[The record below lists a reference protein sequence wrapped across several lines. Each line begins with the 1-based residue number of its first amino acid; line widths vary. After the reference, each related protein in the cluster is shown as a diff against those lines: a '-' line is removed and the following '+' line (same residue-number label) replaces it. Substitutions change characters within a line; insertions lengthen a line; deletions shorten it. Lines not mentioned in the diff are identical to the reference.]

1 MLIVCPSCAASYSLT
16 EEQLGR
22 GRTLRCAQC
31 RHTWFVSPEAPASDG
46 LLVEAVPPPPV
57 APVVDQGPSAEEPAP
72 KSRPARP
79 RKERKPRPSALALLK
94 KTPRWQAA
102 LAALLV
108 VLGIATLQRR
118 AVVQAAPQSAR
129 LFAALGLPVNL
140 RGLALDEVRSQLALE
155 SEQSALVVEGEIR
168 NVTHAERTVPALQVS
183 LRNADGREIYS
194 WTAEAPRAAL
204 AAGESIPF
212 RTRLVAP
219 PLDGR
224 DVLVRFAR
232 DETSAPVAH

>member
-1 MLIVCPSCAASYSLT
+1 MLIVCPSCATSYSLT

-31 RHTWFVSPEAPASDG
+31 RHTWFASPEGAAEALIPNADLPAGDEGASAPAP
-46 LLVEAVPPPPV
+46 EQAPPPPV
-57 APVVDQGPSAEEPAP
+57 RKVAAKPKARSSGPSLKQRLKAV
-72 KSRPARP
+72 RP
-79 RKERKPRPSALALLK
+79 
-94 KTPRWQAA
+94 WQAA
-102 LAALLV
+102 CAAALLA
-108 VLGIATLQRR
+108 LGLAVAQRK
-118 AVVQAAPQSAR
+118 AVVQAAPQTAR
-129 LFAALGLPVNL
+129 LFAAIGLPVNL
-140 RGLALDEVRSQLALE
+140 RGITFDEVRSQLLME

-168 NVTHAERTVPALQVS
+168 NVTRGETQVPPLRVS

-194 WTAEAPRAAL
+194 WTTEAPRNML
-204 AAGESIPF
+204 AAGKSAQF

-232 DETSAPVAH
+232 DETSAAPAH

>member
-16 EEQLGR
+16 DEQLGR
-22 GRTLRCAQC
+22 GRTLRCAHC
-31 RHTWFVSPEAPASDG
+31 RHTWFVSPEPPASSG
-46 LLVEAVPPPPV
+46 LLVEDVLPSPV
-57 APVVDQGPSAEEPAP
+57 TQAAAQSTPAEEAAP
-72 KSRPARP
+72 KPRPARA
-79 RKERKPRPSALALLK
+79 RREAKPRPSMLALLK

-108 VLGIATLQRR
+108 ALGVATLQRR

-140 RGLALDEVRSQLALE
+140 RGLSLDDVRSQLALE

-168 NVTHAERTVPALQVS
+168 NVTHGERAVPALQVS